1 MTSIMET
8 KKEYI
13 APELTAVSVKA
24 ERGYAA
30 SIPSKLSIL
39 SDLLGVPTEGVF
51 ETWETTED
59 QSFNNT
65 GFNWS

>member
-13 APELTAVSVKA
+13 APELTAVSVKT

-39 SDLLGVPTEGVF
+39 TDLLGVPTEGVF
-51 ETWETTED
+51 EDWGTTDESLNDGNLTW
-59 QSFNNT
+59 S
-65 GFNWS
+65 

>member
-1 MTSIMET
+1 MET

-13 APELTAVSVKA
+13 APELTVVSVKT

-30 SIPSKLSIL
+30 SIPSKLSVL

-51 ETWETTED
+51 ETWNTTED
-59 QSFNNT
+59 ESFNDAN
-65 GFNWS
+65 FNWS